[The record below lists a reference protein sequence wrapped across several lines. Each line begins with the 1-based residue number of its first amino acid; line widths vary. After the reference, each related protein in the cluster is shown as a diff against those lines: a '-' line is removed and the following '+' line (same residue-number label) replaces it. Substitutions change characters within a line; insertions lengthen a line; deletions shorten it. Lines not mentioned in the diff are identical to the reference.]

1 MTVGGWAERPAESVH
16 RASSEL
22 LDREMRS
29 ILKRRSKL
37 LQGLSEVGIKSR
49 IPPGFNG
56 PEEVVLEQV
65 RREMD
70 DLAHEME
77 PLLPSL
83 PGECQEMHRKLRTL
97 AAECNSLASRCFQL
111 RVRRASHGP

>member
-1 MTVGGWAERPAESVH
+1 
-16 RASSEL
+16 
-22 LDREMRS
+22 MRS
-29 ILKRRSKL
+29 ILRRRSKL
-37 LQGLSEVGIKSR
+37 LQELFEVGVKSR

-65 RREMD
+65 RREKE

-83 PGECQEMHRKLRTL
+83 PGECQKMHRKLKTL
-97 AAECNSLASRCFQL
+97 AAECNTVSPPAIS
-111 RVRRASHGP
+111 S